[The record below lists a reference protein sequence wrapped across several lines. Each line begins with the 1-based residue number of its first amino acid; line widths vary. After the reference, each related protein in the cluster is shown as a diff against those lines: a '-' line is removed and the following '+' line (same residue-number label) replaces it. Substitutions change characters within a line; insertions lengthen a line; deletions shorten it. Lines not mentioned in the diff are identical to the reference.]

1 MTSSLSCP
9 KCGGPRDAKALYC
22 PFCGVIFSRYQP
34 EGQPAPE
41 VPPPPPAPV
50 PAAASDFNPYQAPE
64 APVAG
69 VRFTAQSDDDTILA
83 ARFTRLAAAILD
95 GIIYMGPFFLAFA
108 LIMADPEMNEEVVGF
123 LFLMGMGWFLVAFV
137 LNLVFLARDG
147 QTMGKKGL
155 KIRIVRV
162 DGGQATLGRIFALRM
177 LVPGLL
183 GAVPFLGNVFGLLNV
198 LFIFSPERRCLHDY
212 FADTKVVVA

>member
-22 PFCGVIFSRYQP
+22 PFCGVVFSRYQP
-34 EGQPAPE
+34 EGQAAPE
-41 VPPPPPAPV
+41 DPPPPPAPV

-69 VRFTAQSDDDTILA
+69 VLFTAQSDDETILA
-83 ARFTRLAAAILD
+83 ARSARLVAAILD
-95 GIIYMGPFFLAFA
+95 GVIYIGPFFLLFA
-108 LIMADPEMNEEVVGF
+108 LMAADPEMNEEVGEF
-123 LFLMGMGWFLVAFV
+123 LRFGWLVTAFI
-137 LNLVFLARDG
+137 LNLYFLARDG

-183 GAVPFLGNVFGLLNV
+183 RAVPLLGGFFILLDA
-198 LFIFSPERRCLHDY
+198 LFIFGPERRCIHDY